1 MVIAIDGPA
10 GSGKSTTAKN
20 VAEKLGVIHI
30 NTGAMYRGIALKC
43 IQNDVNIDDT
53 VQLNYLLAHTKLEFI
68 GEGEQRNYLENLID
82 ELGLRNKVFL
92 LGFQKNPYNFLSN
105 SDIFVLSSRWEGFGH
120 VIVEAMATGTAV
132 ISTNCKS
139 GPSEIIKN
147 NHDGILC
154 RPNNATDI
162 KSFIVDLYK
171 NKQKRKNLIVNEHG
185 RKTFFEDKI
194 IIKQYEQLFSEVI

>member
-1 MVIAIDGPA
+1 
-10 GSGKSTTAKN
+10 
-20 VAEKLGVIHI
+20 
-30 NTGAMYRGIALKC
+30 
-43 IQNDVNIDDT
+43 
-53 VQLNYLLAHTKLEFI
+53 
-68 GEGEQRNYLENLID
+68 
-82 ELGLRNKVFL
+82 
-92 LGFQKNPYNFLSN
+92 
-105 SDIFVLSSRWEGFGH
+105 
-120 VIVEAMATGTAV
+120 MATGTAV

-171 NKQKRKNLIVNEHG
+171 NKQKRKNLIVNAHG

-194 IIKQYEQLFSEVI
+194 IIKQYEHLFSQVL